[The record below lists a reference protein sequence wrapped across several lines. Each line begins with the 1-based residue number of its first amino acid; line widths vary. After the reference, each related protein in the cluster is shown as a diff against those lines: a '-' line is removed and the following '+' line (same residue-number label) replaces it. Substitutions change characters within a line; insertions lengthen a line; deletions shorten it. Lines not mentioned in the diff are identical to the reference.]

1 MASTN
6 EDSVPVINFGSFLN
20 GSEDQKQAVSA
31 QMKDA
36 FQNIGFVC
44 LTNHGVPQNKL
55 QECFQ
60 WSKRFFDLPL
70 ETKMLAPH
78 PPGGSHHRGYSGIGQ
93 EKVSQQIFDRDA
105 IHELRKVPDTK
116 ESFESGNVKDDL
128 QPNIWPPENKLPGFR
143 RFVPSYIHVESC
155 QMLRPASF
163 MEDFYVECA
172 GLVRHVFSAV
182 ALSLSLPHT
191 YFHQF
196 HSREFYQ
203 FRLLHYP
210 SISEEALLSGEKGRL
225 SAHTDY
231 GTLTLL
237 FQDQTGGLE
246 VEHPH
251 RPGHFM
257 PVKPLE
263 GAVLINIADCL
274 MRWSNDSLKSTMHR
288 VKAPPVGYG
297 STSNGTDGERM
308 TNARYS
314 IVYFAAANPDVV
326 VDALPGTWNEQQP
339 KKYEPVTA
347 REYFLK
353 RVEASY

>member
-20 GSEDQKQAVSA
+20 GEEDQKQAVSA
-31 QMKDA
+31 QIKDA

-60 WSKRFFDLPL
+60 WSKRFFDLPV

-105 IHELRKVPDTK
+105 IHELRKVPDMK
-116 ESFESGNVKDDL
+116 ESFESGNVEDDL

-143 RFVPSYIHVESC
+143 
-155 QMLRPASF
+155 SF

-172 GLVRHVFSAV
+172 SLVRHVFSAI

-191 YFHQF
+191 YFHPF
-196 HSREFYQ
+196 HSRELHQ
-203 FRLLHYP
+203 LRLLHYP

-225 SAHTDY
+225 NAHTDY

-263 GAVLINIADCL
+263 GAVLVNIADCL
-274 MRWSNDSLKSTMHR
+274 TRWSNDSLKSTMHR
-288 VKAPPVGYG
+288 VKAPPVDYG
-297 STSNGTDGERM
+297 STSNGTDGERV

-339 KKYEPVTA
+339 KKYEAITA
-347 REYFLK
+347 GEYILK
-353 RVEASY
+353 RMEATY